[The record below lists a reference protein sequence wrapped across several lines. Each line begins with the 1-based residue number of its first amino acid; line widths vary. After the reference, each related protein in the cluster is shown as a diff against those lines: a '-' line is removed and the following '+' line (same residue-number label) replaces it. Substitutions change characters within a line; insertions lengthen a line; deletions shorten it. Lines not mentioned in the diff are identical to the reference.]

1 MRSLIKLQS
10 PFGSNKN
17 QIFNSCHPIPSRP
30 GAEVL
35 LVFLKSYFS
44 ILGHPFKLSRSSEST
59 LPCVPSID
67 SVFWEISLVSPGF
80 DGNDIFAI
88 ASIFSSNVQNLS
100 PDGNVRTGGIA
111 LGCGL
116 ELIDVYTIPGSL
128 ACRNCSQHSRLAFR
142 IARSH
147 RVLACL
153 N

>member
-17 QIFNSCHPIPSRP
+17 QIFNSCHLIPSRP

-35 LVFLKSYFS
+35 LVFLKSRFS
-44 ILGHPFKLSRSSEST
+44 ILGHTFKLWPSSEST
-59 LPCVPSID
+59 LPCVPPID

-80 DGNDIFAI
+80 DGDDTFAI
-88 ASIFSSNVQNLS
+88 ASNFSSNVRNLS
-100 PDGNVRTGGIA
+100 PDGDLRIGGIV

-116 ELIDVYTIPGSL
+116 ELIDFHTILGSL
-128 ACRNCSQHSRLAFR
+128 ACRNRSQHSRLACR

-147 RVLACL
+147 RFLACL